1 MAHSPALADL
11 AELEPIQ
18 VWEGIRARRIQGD
31 QLTVAIVELDANA
44 VVPEHV
50 HDSEQNGMVITGQ
63 MRFRV
68 GDEERLLGPGGTW
81 RILGGVPHTAQ
92 AGPDGAVVVDTFAPV
107 RADWDALDTLA
118 PVAPRWP

>member
-1 MAHSPALADL
+1 MGGHSSASHSGRPAH
-11 AELEPIQ
+11 
-18 VWEGIRARRIQGD
+18 RRH
-31 QLTVAIVELDANA
+31 VELDANA

-50 HDSEQNGMVITGQ
+50 HDSEQNGLVITGQ

-68 GDEERLLGPGGTW
+68 GDEERMLGPGGTW